1 MGTVSGKAN
10 HDGSAAVIGTITN
23 ASLVLIPGIVL
34 VMGFAMLLVGWLPRW
49 YGLVWVVIGWT
60 MFVSWI
66 LALFSP
72 PDWLLKLQPW
82 GWLPH
87 LPSDPMRWGAFS
99 IELALGLAMLALG
112 LFGYRRRDI
121 AGR

>member
-1 MGTVSGKAN
+1 V
-10 HDGSAAVIGTITN
+10 
-23 ASLVLIPGIVL
+23 
-34 VMGFAMLLVGWLPRW
+34 F
-49 YGLVWVVIGWT
+49 
-60 MFVSWI
+60 
-66 LALFSP
+66 ALFNP

-99 IELALGLAMLALG
+99 IELALGLAMLVLG
-112 LFGYRRRDI
+112 LVGYRRRDI